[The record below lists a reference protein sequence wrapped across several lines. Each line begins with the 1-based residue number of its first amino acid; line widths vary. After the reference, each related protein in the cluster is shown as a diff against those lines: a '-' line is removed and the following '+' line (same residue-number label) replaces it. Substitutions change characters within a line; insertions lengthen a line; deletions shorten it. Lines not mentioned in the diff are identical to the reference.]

1 MDAVKRKA
9 RVARFKFEN
18 KNLIIAIAT
27 MEIKSNQ
34 KPGEREQTLL
44 NDYSVIERNKLAVK
58 DQALKR

>member
-1 MDAVKRKA
+1 MSSHVDAVKRKGCI
-9 RVARFKFEN
+9 ARFKFEN

-44 NDYSVIERNKLAVK
+44 NDYSAIE
-58 DQALKR
+58 

>member
-1 MDAVKRKA
+1 
-9 RVARFKFEN
+9 
-18 KNLIIAIAT
+18 

-44 NDYSVIERNKLAVK
+44 NDYSAIEWNKLAVK